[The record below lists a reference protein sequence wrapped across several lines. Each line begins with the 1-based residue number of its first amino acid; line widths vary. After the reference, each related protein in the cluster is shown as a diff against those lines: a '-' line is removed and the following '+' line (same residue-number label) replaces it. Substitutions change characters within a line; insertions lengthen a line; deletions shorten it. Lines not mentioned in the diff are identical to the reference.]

1 VPAKPPNLQLDTGE
15 FAEVILRGA
24 LRDPAGTGRVVAF
37 VERFL
42 GLRLGGRRWV
52 VLTNRRLLLLRRRDP
67 KSYSGDKWFD
77 VSLDRR
83 RIQASMPFMEGSL
96 VVMPMVSTKG
106 PAALLLPSPSF
117 KEAQRLAR
125 LLGASER

>member
-1 VPAKPPNLQLDTGE
+1 VPAKPPNLPLDTGE

>member
-1 VPAKPPNLQLDTGE
+1 VPAKPPNLPLDTGE

-106 PAALLLPSPSF
+106 AAALLLPSPSF